1 MCNGIM
7 GQRIFVVWDTTQP
20 MTCASLIRQFTKRQ
34 KRRLF
39 VLPIKRDLAKRV
51 DSSEARGCKEA
62 ESDLAASSET
72 LIVKLQ
78 AKAAPKS
85 GKK

>member
-1 MCNGIM
+1 
-7 GQRIFVVWDTTQP
+7 
-20 MTCASLIRQFTKRQ
+20 MTCASLITQFTKRQ

-39 VLPIKRDLAKRV
+39 IWPIRDLAKRV
-51 DSSEARGCKEA
+51 DSGEARGCKEA
-62 ESDLAASSET
+62 ESDLAASSGA